1 MPCATP
7 TFDNV
12 DMRRRSMLWRCS
24 GLARSPPGL
33 RLLRSGG
40 SGRRSLWRGTAVG
53 GGIGQLAPKL
63 VSRGLFWATRVVMRT
78 AALVRSVCSCRPTA
92 LMRLGVGRGRAMR
105 RVRSRQ
111 WHMRPRRGRAVQQFG
126 ALRATPSLR
135 LGRASIGGACARHV
149 CSPSGR
155 CRPIGSARP
164 HRCRAHI
171 ALGALLRGMLIEYAG
186 PIHVHKGV
194 LLSSER

>member
-1 MPCATP
+1 
-7 TFDNV
+7 
-12 DMRRRSMLWRCS
+12 MR
-24 GLARSPPGL
+24 
-33 RLLRSGG
+33 
-40 SGRRSLWRGTAVG
+40 V
-53 GGIGQLAPKL
+53 
-63 VSRGLFWATRVVMRT
+63 
-78 AALVRSVCSCRPTA
+78 
-92 LMRLGVGRGRAMR
+92 GVGRGRAMR

-111 WHMRPRRGRAVQQFG
+111 WRAVQQFG

-135 LGRASIGGACARHV
+135 LGRANIGGACARHA

-155 CRPIGSARP
+155 CRPNGSARP

-171 ALGALLRGMLIEYAG
+171 ALGALLRWMLNEYAG